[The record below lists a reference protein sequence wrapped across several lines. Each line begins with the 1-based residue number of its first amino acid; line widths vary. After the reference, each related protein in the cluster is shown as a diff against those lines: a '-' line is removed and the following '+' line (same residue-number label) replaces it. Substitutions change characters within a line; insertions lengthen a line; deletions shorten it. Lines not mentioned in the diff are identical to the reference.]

1 MVFLTC
7 RKLDDMEFCYQVV
20 NVCILIAAG
29 THLYIDCKYHGI
41 PIRIE
46 GLIGRF
52 RKYPKSIDYQGLV
65 IHSSLFPKVANIV

>member
-1 MVFLTC
+1 MYYCVKCQRLC
-7 RKLDDMEFCYQVV
+7 
-20 NVCILIAAG
+20 G
-29 THLYIDCKYHGI
+29 TGDIVRGAVLLSIDCKYHGI